1 MLLDI
6 RRMFS
11 RYDGP
16 VHCEETVSMEGE
28 DFPGYAVEGP
38 VHAAFTAVLCGA
50 VLELECCAL

>member
-16 VHCEETVSMEGE
+16 VHCEETVSMEGKIS
-28 DFPGYAVEGP
+28 P
-38 VHAAFTAVLCGA
+38 VMP
-50 VLELECCAL
+50 